1 MIKAEMPSK
10 QIMNPMRVKM
20 LCILNERLGKEANSI
35 YLQNKT
41 GCKEVTADSAIE
53 RFAEYGLIK
62 YTGGGYFEIS
72 EKGILYLSENKE

>member
-1 MIKAEMPSK
+1 MIRTEMPSK

-20 LCILNERLGKEANSI
+20 LEVLNEHIGKEATSM

-41 GCKEVTADSAIE
+41 GCKKTTADSAIE

-62 YTGGGYFEIS
+62 FTGGGYFEIT
-72 EKGILYLSENKE
+72 EKGIEYLKSVS